1 MHKPWSALPP
11 PDGEQSGCMHASACF
26 LFFKIDSS
34 CFCKSRRT
42 FFASDSPFK
51 EDGDANGDVP
61 SWPSVSPVQLAVAG
75 QLPPGSVNGAAGESS
90 RRHTTTTTMSP
101 SSNNNHHHQ
110 MGRNRRS
117 PRCRSRRSDS
127 RRMVWRRTGS
137 TIGFIGV
144 PGSCC
149 GPHLQQGVVGH
160 APAGSMD
167 SCKCRAVIRGVN
179 VLCANFENWDHYI

>member
-1 MHKPWSALPP
+1 MHKPWSVLPP
-11 PDGEQSGCMHASACF
+11 PDGEQCGCMHASAC
-26 LFFKIDSS
+26 FFKIDSS

-51 EDGDANGDVP
+51 EDGDANVDVP
-61 SWPSVSPVQLAVAG
+61 SWPSMPPAQLAVAE
-75 QLPPGSVNGAAGESS
+75 QLPPGPVNGAAGESS
-90 RRHTTTTTMSP
+90 RRHTTTTTNP

-117 PRCRSRRSDS
+117 PRCCSRRSNS

-144 PGSCC
+144 PGSCWSS
-149 GPHLQQGVVGH
+149 PTSPIYL
-160 APAGSMD
+160 
-167 SCKCRAVIRGVN
+167 
-179 VLCANFENWDHYI
+179 YT